1 MYIILKSFGIL
12 AEEKKVAEKVK
23 VSCPACGST
32 NNYPMNASGKKV
44 ICGRCKHP
52 LPSPGSVI
60 EALPEQAYTL
70 IQKSALPVLIDFF
83 TPTCAP
89 CHMMHPI
96 VQELAKRRA
105 GELMVLQVDVEQHTE
120 LGAAFGIRGV
130 PTFIVFSKG
139 FERARTSGAMS
150 EADFSLWVASKV

>member
-1 MYIILKSFGIL
+1 M
-12 AEEKKVAEKVK
+12 AERVK
-23 VSCPACGST
+23 VSCPACGGT
-32 NNYPMNASGKKV
+32 NNYPMNARGKKV
-44 ICGRCKHP
+44 VCGRCKHP

-60 EALPEQAYTL
+60 EALPGQAYTL
-70 IQKSALPVLIDFF
+70 IQKSTLPVLIDFF
-83 TPTCAP
+83 TNTCAP

-105 GELMVLQVDVEQHTE
+105 GELMVLQIDVNRYTE
-120 LGAAFGIRGV
+120 LGAAFGIRSV

-150 EADFSLWVASKV
+150 EADFSLWVASKI